1 MFSICLGFGLI
12 DVNKFELMVIS
23 ILVLVYSIQHC
34 KRVIGI
40 IEILRRTSFLKTLLN
55 VKYLKPVS
63 ILTPGIENIRV
74 QLTTKVIYA
83 MSVQKDMQKR
93 ILKTNAQIARLVS

>member
-12 DVNKFELMVIS
+12 DVIKCEFMVTS
-23 ILVLVYSIQHC
+23 ILVLVYSIRHY

-74 QLTTKVIYA
+74 QFTIKVIYA
-83 MSVQKDMQKR
+83 ISVQKDMQKR
-93 ILKTNAQIARLVS
+93 ILKTNAQIAHLAS

>member
-12 DVNKFELMVIS
+12 DVIKSELMVTS
-23 ILVLVYSIQHC
+23 ILVLVYSIRHC
-34 KRVIGI
+34 KRVIRI

-74 QLTTKVIYA
+74 QFTIKVIYA
-83 MSVQKDMQKR
+83 ISVQKDMQKR
-93 ILKTNAQIARLVS
+93 ILKTNAQIVHSAS